1 MKKTITLFAIIF
13 SLFSCSKDDE
23 ATPVTYQE
31 ENPIPTFLVNSGFNF
46 NRTTASTGGGEIES
60 GFSFIPKVNGKIIA
74 LVNKLQIP
82 NASLKVTIWDKSTAT
97 AIATNYVNV
106 GQGVETKTSINAVNL
121 QKNKEYIISIK
132 TAYYYIYN
140 KPNSAIQAYP
150 VDAGNISIT
159 GSLDGNANQMP
170 NVFISN
176 SFLGDYSFIF
186 QQTE

>member
-1 MKKTITLFAIIF
+1 M
-13 SLFSCSKDDE
+13 
-23 ATPVTYQE
+23 
-31 ENPIPTFLVNSGFNF
+31 
-46 NRTTASTGGGEIES
+46 
-60 GFSFIPKVNGKIIA
+60 
-74 LVNKLQIP
+74 VNKLQIP

-159 GSLDGNANQMP
+159 GSLGGNANQMP